1 MLQMPF
7 NVETSV
13 YICQVRD
20 VRREDKKYSGEL
32 SGIRA
37 GVKKSTKLK

>member
-1 MLQMPF
+1 MPLDS
-7 NVETSV
+7 EISV
-13 YICQVRD
+13 YIHQVRE
-20 VRREDKKYSGEL
+20 VRREDKRYSGEL